1 MIEGWTDKICSQFT
15 YEDCPEPQ
23 CKVDVYDDCLGGD
36 NSPDPKLQPFPKESY
51 TDYKSRLDLSES
63 LTHTHTLLKYDKLR
77 TTIDISGNS
86 NEGEGEDTDDE
97 NSDDEDTDDENSDD
111 EDTDDEV
118 PEKRKSRQERRK
130 PNPSEKP
137 DRNKDIPFV
146 RGTLIEPRVLPP
158 FDDRTRNI
166 FIKNKYYLIQPNQY
180 DFDPNSNVPRSRGIV
195 RSIGRR
201 HPIKRQRK
209 LGKDSLRK
217 KPVKKVVKTDPKL
230 KKTPPTFSKVINQL
244 LPAIFILLIFIYF
257 VHFFKK
263 RS

>member
-1 MIEGWTDKICSQFT
+1 
-15 YEDCPEPQ
+15 
-23 CKVDVYDDCLGGD
+23 
-36 NSPDPKLQPFPKESY
+36 
-51 TDYKSRLDLSES
+51 
-63 LTHTHTLLKYDKLR
+63 
-77 TTIDISGNS
+77 
-86 NEGEGEDTDDE
+86 
-97 NSDDEDTDDENSDD
+97 DTDDENSDD

-209 LGKDSLRK
+209 KLGKDSLRK

>member
-23 CKVDVYDDCLGGD
+23 CEVDVYDDCLGGD

-51 TDYKSRLDLSES
+51 ADYKSRLDLSES
-63 LTHTHTLLKYDKLR
+63 LTHPLVKYDKLR
-77 TTIDISGNS
+77 TTIDISGNANS
-86 NEGEGEDTDDE
+86 DADEGEDTDDE
-97 NSDDEDTDDENSDD
+97 NSD

-118 PEKRKSRQERRK
+118 PEKRKSRQERRQ

-146 RGTLIEPRVLPP
+146 RGNLIEPRVLPP

-180 DFDPNSNVPRSRGIV
+180 DFDPNSNVPRSRGLV

-201 HPIKRQRK
+201 HPIKRQRKK